1 MSKINEPEN
10 EECHG
15 DCGDCHGGTGAEMT
29 TDGSGLCIECRK
41 SADLPEEEEEHY
53 CDDCDHSH
61 AEGDACDASEDGGD

>member
-1 MSKINEPEN
+1 MSKINEPES

-41 SADLPEEEEEHY
+41 SADIPEEEEE
-53 CDDCDHSH
+53 
-61 AEGDACDASEDGGD
+61 A